1 MLYVGVVDDPS
12 SIWVDV
18 IKCKSCIT
26 RNFSH
31 KSGLMSDNVECE
43 MLNVSINERERID
56 WIFYHD
62 TYIRIDI
69 YSNLSL
75 WRAAIL

>member
-43 MLNVSINERERID
+43 MLNVSINERERENWLNILS
-56 WIFYHD
+56 W
-62 TYIRIDI
+62 YIH
-69 YSNLSL
+69 SL
-75 WRAAIL
+75 RHLF

>member
-43 MLNVSINERERID
+43 MLNVSINERENWLNILS
-56 WIFYHD
+56 W
-62 TYIRIDI
+62 YIH
-69 YSNLSL
+69 SL
-75 WRAAIL
+75 RHLF